1 VFRFL
6 KEEKMNPVFEWGIEF
21 MRVLQDGV
29 GAFGVDLAKFLTF
42 VGNQEFY
49 ILLFPLLF
57 WCVDRALGVR
67 VAILYLLSVVLN
79 TDVKDVVGQERP
91 YQLIPD
97 IAQADPAGAYM
108 YGEGYGM
115 PSGHSQFAMTV
126 WGALALWMKKGWFW
140 AMAIALVLLIG
151 LSRLVLGF
159 HFPTQVLAGWGL
171 GLVVVVAYLIL
182 TLPVEHWL
190 ASLRL
195 EMQLLLAVALPLV
208 LLWLHPVADTIAA
221 TAVLLGLGVGLALS
235 QRTIR
240 YEANGAWW
248 QRALRYVVGIIVL
261 LAIYLGLSVVFPEEG
276 ESLYVPLRFT
286 RYALMGFWISFGAPW
301 LFTRTRLVPV
311 VQPA

>member
-1 VFRFL
+1 
-6 KEEKMNPVFEWGIEF
+6 MNPVFEWGIEF
-21 MRVLQDGV
+21 MRVLQNAV
-29 GAFGVDLAKFLTF
+29 GAFGVDLAKIFTF

-57 WCVDRALGVR
+57 WCVDRALGAR

-79 TDVKDVVGQERP
+79 TDVKDWIVQERP

-97 IAQADPAGAYM
+97 IAQADPAGSYM

-115 PSGHSQFAMTV
+115 PSGHSQFAVTV
-126 WGALALWMKKGWFW
+126 WGALALWTKKGWFW
-140 AMAIALVLLIG
+140 VLAVALVLLIG
-151 LSRLVLGF
+151 VSRLVLGF
-159 HFPTQVLAGWGL
+159 HFPTQVVAGWGL
-171 GLVVVVAYLIL
+171 GVVVVVAYLIL
-182 TLPVEHWL
+182 TLPVEKWL

-240 YEANGAWW
+240 YVANGAWW

-261 LAIYLGLSVVFPEEG
+261 LAIYLGLSVIFPEEG
-276 ESLYVPLRFT
+276 EALYVPLRFT

-301 LFTRTRLVPV
+301 LFTRTHLVPV
-311 VQPA
+311 AQPA

>member
-1 VFRFL
+1 
-6 KEEKMNPVFEWGIEF
+6 MNPVFEWGIEF

-29 GAFGVDLAKFLTF
+29 GAVGVDLAKFFTF

-57 WCVDRALGVR
+57 WCVDRALGAR

-79 TDVKDVVGQERP
+79 TDVKDLVAQERP

-97 IAQADPAGAYM
+97 IAQADPAGSYM

-140 AMAIALVLLIG
+140 AVAIVLVLLIG
-151 LSRLVLGF
+151 VSRLVLGF

-171 GLVVVVAYLIL
+171 GLVVVVAYLML
-182 TLPVEHWL
+182 TLPVERWL

-195 EMQLLLAVALPLV
+195 EMQLLLAVALPLG

-221 TAVLLGLGVGLALS
+221 TAVLLGLGIGLAVS
-235 QRTIR
+235 QRTLR
-240 YEANGAWW
+240 FKANGAWW

-276 ESLYVPLRFT
+276 ESLYVPLRFL

-301 LFTRTRLVPV
+301 LFTCTRLVTV
-311 VQPA
+311 AKPA

>member
-1 VFRFL
+1 
-6 KEEKMNPVFEWGIEF
+6 MNPVFEWGIEF
-21 MRVLQDGV
+21 LRVLQDAV
-29 GAFGVDLAKFLTF
+29 GAFGVDLAKIFTF

-57 WCVDRALGVR
+57 WCVDRALGAR

-79 TDVKDVVGQERP
+79 TDVKDVIVQERP

-97 IAQADPAGAYM
+97 IAQTDPASSYM

-140 AMAIALVLLIG
+140 AVAIVLVLLIG
-151 LSRLVLGF
+151 VSRLVLGF

-171 GLVVVVAYLIL
+171 GLVVVLAYVIL
-182 TLPVEHWL
+182 TLPVERWL

-195 EMQLLLAVALPLV
+195 EMQLLLAIALPLG
-208 LLWLHPVADTIAA
+208 LLWLHPVADTIEA

-235 QRTIR
+235 QRSIR
-240 YEANGAWW
+240 YVANGAWW

-276 ESLYVPLRFT
+276 ESLYVPLRFV